1 MFTIVAATVL
11 TALAGQSYSRPL
23 PTVVELC
30 NDTPARV
37 TGGVARPTG
46 RSGRAQRG
54 WFTVEPG
61 QCREGGIGDGT
72 GGTALVHARSGNLV
86 WPAFAGELMCVPA
99 ETHQRAARAPDA
111 CLSGDRIE
119 AHDRVAIES
128 DSRRH
133 LIRHRVS
140 CRQLGA
146 QDGAICESGRRA
158 ADGFLERVRT
168 LEVCN
173 HGGEPF
179 DLAVAGESRDG
190 RAWRLEGWREIPPGS
205 CMDAWRGQT
214 GTGLVHVRARAGDG
228 EPVWERN
235 DARFCIG
242 SEADFVR
249 IAETHFEAECAS
261 DGEAPAG
268 FQSVRFEPGVSRFTL
283 DFRGPDG
290 D

>member
-1 MFTIVAATVL
+1 MLAIIAASVL
-11 TALAGQSYSRPL
+11 TALSGQSSARPL

-37 TGGVARPTG
+37 TWSVTRPTG
-46 RSGRAQRG
+46 RSGRTQRG

-61 QCREGGIGDGT
+61 QCREGGIGDGA

-86 WPAFAGELMCVPA
+86 WPAFGGEPMCVPA
-99 ETHQRAARAPDA
+99 ETHQRAARTPDA
-111 CLSGDRIE
+111 CLPGDRAE
-119 AHDRVAIES
+119 AHERVAVDS

-133 LIRHRVS
+133 LIRHRVT

-146 QDGAICESGRRA
+146 QDGAICESGLR
-158 ADGFLERVRT
+158 DSEGFLERVRT

-179 DLAVAGESRDG
+179 DLAIAGESRDG
-190 RAWRLEGWREIPPGS
+190 RAWRVEGWREVPAQT
-205 CMDAWRGQT
+205 CEDVWRGQA
-214 GTGLVHVRARAGDG
+214 GSGLVHVRARDRDG
-228 EPVWERN
+228 KPVWDRD
-235 DARFCIG
+235 DARFCVAA
-242 SEADFVR
+242 EADFVR
-249 IAETHFEAECAS
+249 AAETSFETVCGS

-283 DFRGPDG
+283 DFRGSNAD
-290 D
+290 